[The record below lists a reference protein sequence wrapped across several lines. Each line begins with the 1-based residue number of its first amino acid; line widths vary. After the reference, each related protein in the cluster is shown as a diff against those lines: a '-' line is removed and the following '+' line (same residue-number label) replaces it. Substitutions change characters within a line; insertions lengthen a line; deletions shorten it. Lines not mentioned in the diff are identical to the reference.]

1 METKEEK
8 IRTDKQNRSL
18 HLYFT
23 QLAEMLNQSGLDM
36 RKVLKPSINIPWT
49 AKSIKEHLWR
59 PIMKIQLGKKS
70 TTEMTTK
77 DINEVYDTIN
87 RHLGEQFGITVE
99 FPSIESLINESRIR
113 DKITT

>member
-1 METKEEK
+1 METKQ
-8 IRTDKQNRSL
+8 RTESQNKAL

-59 PIMKIQLGKKS
+59 PIMKIQLGKDS
-70 TTEMTTK
+70 TTELTTK
-77 DINEVYDTIN
+77 EIVEVYDVIN
-87 RHLGEQFGITVE
+87 KHIGEQFGISIE
-99 FPSIESLINESRIR
+99 FPSQESLINNSRI
-113 DKITT
+113 K

>member
-1 METKEEK
+1 MKENK
-8 IRTDKQNRSL
+8 IRTLQQSKAL

-23 QLAEMLNQSGLDM
+23 QLAEELNNSGLDM
-36 RKVLKPSINIPWT
+36 RKVLKPSISIPWT
-49 AKSIKEHLWR
+49 PQTIKENLWK
-59 PIMKIQLGKKS
+59 PVMEFQLQKSS

-99 FPSIESLINESRIR
+99 FPGEELLINKSRIK
-113 DKITT
+113 DN

>member
-1 METKEEK
+1 MDKP
-8 IRTDKQNRSL
+8 RTESQNKAL

-23 QLAEMLNQSGLDM
+23 QLAKMLNDAGLDM
-36 RKVLKPSINIPWT
+36 RKVLKPSISIPWT
-49 AKSIKEHLWR
+49 PQTIKENLWK
-59 PIMKIQLGKKS
+59 PIMKIQTGKSS

-113 DKITT
+113 DKTTT

>member
-1 METKEEK
+1 METKQ
-8 IRTDKQNRSL
+8 RTESQNKAL

-23 QLAEMLNQSGLDM
+23 QLAEMLNDAGLDM
-36 RKVLKPSINIPWT
+36 RKVLKPSISIPWT
-49 AKSIKEHLWR
+49 PQTIKENLWK
-59 PIMKIQLGKKS
+59 PIMEFQLQKSS

-113 DKITT
+113 DKTTT